1 MENSRYAYLDT
12 VSVDVSSPNP
22 NGISRSNSATSVI
35 DSDYGGREGGVP
47 LPSFGSNIGPL
58 PQICLYYCPVSRSD
72 MLYFTIAVT
81 KSFLWLI
88 LVWGGDVWGPLFW
101 WCLRHHPRPYSA
113 PFSYPPPPPL
123 LPLILTL
130 LLINLS
136 LWSCPHP
143 VASYFIPH
151 IWPLLNIF
159 LTYLTP
165 HFTLLLPVVFCLQI
179 QRFGYL
185 IDLVFPFIT
194 PQLWYFFH
202 IYQRISHCT
211 SPLLYKKNS
220 RRGWELAILSITK
233 YFFLDIYDFAP
244 KYGRLVVAKRV

>member
-1 MENSRYAYLDT
+1 MPYFAQTNPKSRRLNFLKIVSRALDSFLVLALVHKDEGENPRKTNRGPWSNMENSRYAYLDT

-113 PFSYPPPPPL
+113 PFSYPPP
-123 LPLILTL
+123 
-130 LLINLS
+130 
-136 LWSCPHP
+136 
-143 VASYFIPH
+143 
-151 IWPLLNIF
+151 
-159 LTYLTP
+159 
-165 HFTLLLPVVFCLQI
+165 
-179 QRFGYL
+179 
-185 IDLVFPFIT
+185 
-194 PQLWYFFH
+194 
-202 IYQRISHCT
+202 
-211 SPLLYKKNS
+211 
-220 RRGWELAILSITK
+220 
-233 YFFLDIYDFAP
+233 
-244 KYGRLVVAKRV
+244 LVVQ